1 MERLNRVGSPID
13 ICDGNLDSKPEVLAK
28 KRKQIESIQRAKSPF
43 FIGSIDL
50 VNKRISKLERRF
62 QKYTQL
68 VVESRASQHE
78 DISDTASVISGKGM
92 DRYQT
97 KEKEAKEI
105 NKFAGYFTMKQ
116 TFLPGRSE
124 RVKNIAKV
132 SMSQGKVNTVKKD
145 TGKPKF
151 VELYQYPGY
160 DGIELTPLP
169 DDIPA
174 IEMLKKATEAQMELY
189 KKGVSQPVYK
199 PYYEKWFYCEAS
211 QAVFQDLFWY
221 LFLDKY
227 QSSKNSQVRL
237 FNRCAHNFVKLMMY
251 VNHPRF
257 RDVFFT
263 DYASLIS
270 QAIYAA
276 YCHSFPDSY
285 RQFGEQFKEDI
296 ITLVYDWITGIKP
309 APRLWM
315 KWNMSKLE
323 PPDINIREE
332 MINSQKKKSSSNI
345 NSSFLD
351 NLLSTNS
358 PSQYTSTT
366 SLNQSMSMAS
376 GFGGKRRRG
385 IHRKRSSIASTSS
398 KIKNS
403 GSASSSRDG
412 STVDF
417 SSDSMK
423 SSPGK
428 HKPKQR
434 PVDPRKLMDALTPI
448 RETTL
453 EDMYEKH
460 DTKTSTSHSAV
471 KVPSKMSERMV
482 QESHP
487 ACVGPTFSRCSFNIN
502 GQSPLLSHYMY
513 MKHLQYDSGQNV
525 RVTRT
530 EMENLPPLDTP
541 TYREV
546 IKESFKNVRNMQRQ
560 YEVFYEKSSKE
571 NRASLK
577 KHRLLK
583 KEYELKESA
592 LLADPKQVKKLV
604 ELILLDLDTDDENT
618 TSGADEALELAMKS
632 VQVA

>member
-189 KKGVSQPVYK
+189 KKPVYK

-263 DYASLIS
+263 DYAS
-270 QAIYAA
+270 
-276 YCHSFPDSY
+276 
-285 RQFGEQFKEDI
+285 
-296 ITLVYDWITGIKP
+296 IKP

>member
-1 MERLNRVGSPID
+1 
-13 ICDGNLDSKPEVLAK
+13 
-28 KRKQIESIQRAKSPF
+28 F

-189 KKGVSQPVYK
+189 KK
-199 PYYEKWFYCEAS
+199 
-211 QAVFQDLFWY
+211 
-221 LFLDKY
+221 
-227 QSSKNSQVRL
+227 
-237 FNRCAHNFVKLMMY
+237 
-251 VNHPRF
+251 
-257 RDVFFT
+257 

-530 EMENLPPLDTP
+530 EMENLPPYPFD
-541 TYREV
+541 
-546 IKESFKNVRNMQRQ
+546 KNFCVLEHKLRQ